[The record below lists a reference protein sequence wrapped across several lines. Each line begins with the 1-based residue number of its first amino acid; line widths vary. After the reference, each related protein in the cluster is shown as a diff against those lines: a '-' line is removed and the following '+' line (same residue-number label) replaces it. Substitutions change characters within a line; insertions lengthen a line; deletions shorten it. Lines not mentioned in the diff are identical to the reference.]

1 MRKIDV
7 AAKRKKILQQ
17 WEKRYCSNDAI
28 TAAAMSKRGNRNLF
42 HNCFAP
48 VSHLQWS
55 ANDRVPSQMRDVLSG
70 WENSSADIKNFS
82 ADAKA
87 LRWWDHLWADE
98 IICKQTR
105 DFVSKCD
112 KSSLNV
118 RICQQMRDLLSMR
131 DTSAG
136 FGWVVQPLNEA
147 QTQEPVS
154 HLFRTCCTPI
164 SHLFLSSSP
173 PLLHATPCQYTPS
186 CLSVAAWKCRPGQ
199 NNWCYNTT
207 IRHNIITWCSHL
219 TGALLLSSPRVS
231 LLLAAH
237 WRFST
242 PPMPEQP
249 SGTSASSS

>member
-55 ANDRVPSQMRDVLSG
+55 ADDRVPSQMRDVLSG

-105 DFVSKCD
+105 GFVSKCD

-118 RICQQMRDLLSMR
+118 RICQQMRDSISTREFFNRCTNSLASVEILEQM
-131 DTSAG
+131 
-136 FGWVVQPLNEA
+136 W
-147 QTQEPVS
+147 
-154 HLFRTCCTPI
+154 TCFI
-164 SHLFLSSSP
+164 RAENSSP
-173 PLLHATPCQYTPS
+173 GATIPQQMREFCS
-186 CLSVAAWKCRPGQ
+186 RWDDSVLQQMIAF
-199 NNWCYNTT
+199 
-207 IRHNIITWCSHL
+207 
-219 TGALLLSSPRVS
+219 
-231 LLLAAH
+231 
-237 WRFST
+237 FSGC
-242 PPMPEQP
+242 EN
-249 SGTSASSS
+249 S